1 MQITI
6 SYPEIERFIQTHYQR
21 MMKIQ
26 FVDSQTF
33 AVSYSPYR
41 FMPSVQVHVRIQN
54 LSEETVVLVYN
65 GRRGVNLI
73 IRGLLSFMKEKINTD
88 FLSVDSKRQII
99 WINLNSIKGIDK
111 AYQYITPS
119 DIYFDQERIHLTLEI
134 R

>member
-99 WINLNSIKGIDK
+99 WINLNSINGIDK